1 MIFKKNRISK
11 LVVGFNQLLNNWIM
25 TLNRQVLKPK
35 LILVIERILSD
46 SLYLVKEV
54 TLRCKIKK
62 VKEIKVL
69 FIN

>member
-54 TLRCKIKK
+54 TL
-62 VKEIKVL
+62 
-69 FIN
+69 